1 MSFTLKPGLKIVL
14 AAVITAGAGTAA
26 YAVYAVNADHQTVT
40 VPDFR
45 GKAQRIV
52 EIWAKRNNLTDQI
65 KFEEE
70 YSNDVLTDCVISQ
83 SARKLSSNGT
93 LTFTL
98 SQGPDPDQEVQLP
111 DFSGKKKDEI
121 EAWFASNDFS
131 KVTYTYTDS
140 QDFDD
145 DIFVSMD
152 PSAGTKIKRSAAVT
166 VTLAKHAESTA
177 SPETEQDN
185 SSSQAAD
192 TAQNNTNNSYSN
204 HSRSGTGR
212 RYYNDSDASD
222 TDNGGS
228 GQSRNTQDDTDDHGS
243 NDNQTPAA
251 QETPEPVPTVVPEP
265 TPAQPSQLPEPTTD
279 SQAQVSG
286 ESAMQ

>member
-1 MSFTLKPGLKIVL
+1 M
-14 AAVITAGAGTAA
+14 
-26 YAVYAVNADHQTVT
+26 
-40 VPDFR
+40 
-45 GKAQRIV
+45 
-52 EIWAKRNNLTDQI
+52 
-65 KFEEE
+65 
-70 YSNDVLTDCVISQ
+70 LTDCVISQ

-111 DFSGKKKDEI
+111 DFSGKKKDES

-140 QDFDD
+140 QDLDD
-145 DIFVSMD
+145 DVFVSMD

-222 TDNGGS
+222 TD
-228 GQSRNTQDDTDDHGS
+228 DHGS

>member
-40 VPDFR
+40 VPDFS

-52 EIWAKRNNLTDQI
+52 EIWAKKNNLTDQI

-70 YSNDVLTDCVISQ
+70 YSDDVLTDCVISQ

-93 LTFTL
+93 LTITL

-131 KVTYTYTDS
+131 RVTYTYTDS
-140 QDFDD
+140 QVLDD
-145 DIFVSMD
+145 DVFVSMD
-152 PSAGTKIKRSAAVT
+152 PSAGTKIKRSSAVT

-185 SSSQAAD
+185 SSLQAAD

-204 HSRSGTGR
+204 YSRSDTGR

-222 TDNGGS
+222 IDDGS
-228 GQSRNTQDDTDDHGS
+228 GQSTNTQDDTDDHGS
-243 NDNQTPAA
+243 NDSQTPAA
-251 QETPEPVPTVVPEP
+251 QETPEPVPTIVPEP

-286 ESAMQ
+286 E

>member
-40 VPDFR
+40 VPDFS

-52 EIWAKRNNLTDQI
+52 EIWAKKNNLTDQI

-70 YSNDVLTDCVISQ
+70 YSDDVLTDCVISQ

-121 EAWFASNDFS
+121 EAWFESNDFS
-131 KVTYTYTDS
+131 MVTYTYTDS
-140 QDFDD
+140 QDLDD
-145 DIFVSMD
+145 DVFVSMD
-152 PSAGTKIKRSAAVT
+152 PSAGTKTKRSAAIT

-185 SSSQAAD
+185 SSLQAAD

-204 HSRSGTGR
+204 YSRSDTGR
-212 RYYNDSDASD
+212 RYDNDSDASD
-222 TDNGGS
+222 TDDGS
-228 GQSRNTQDDTDDHGS
+228 GQSTNTQDDTDDHGS

-251 QETPEPVPTVVPEP
+251 PETPEPEPTIVPEP
-265 TPAQPSQLPEPTTD
+265 TPAQLPEPTTD

-286 ESAMQ
+286 E